1 MEVAHIKIK
10 SCGDITIPKNI
21 LEMLGIKGGDEV
33 EINIEEQGIFIKST
47 KSVVDE
53 LSGLIKV
60 KSETVDEVME
70 NEELYEF

>member
-33 EINIEEQGIFIKST
+33 EVKIAEQGIFIKPT

-53 LSGLIKV
+53 LSGLIKA
-60 KSETVDEVME
+60 KRETVDEVME